1 MEEQSMIKVKLSEPD
16 PTILAFDGE
25 ILECFFVDGSKRFHI
40 SHIKGFQLEPNNKGK
55 YLLTIKL
62 LYDPVLLW
70 ADEAGVAKV
79 KALIAEVQTAIVA
92 YNL

>member
-1 MEEQSMIKVKLSEPD
+1 MEEQSMFKVKLSEPD
-16 PTILAFDGE
+16 PTILTFDGE
-25 ILECFFVDGSKRFHI
+25 ILECFFADGSKRFHI

-70 ADEAGVAKV
+70 ADEAGVAKM
-79 KALIAEVQTAIVA
+79 KALIAEVQTAIAA

>member
-1 MEEQSMIKVKLSEPD
+1 MIKVKLSEPD

-25 ILECFFVDGSKRFHI
+25 ILECFFV
-40 SHIKGFQLEPNNKGK
+40 HIKGFQLEPNNKGK

-79 KALIAEVQTAIVA
+79 KALIAEVQTAIAA

>member
-1 MEEQSMIKVKLSEPD
+1 MVKVKLSEPD
-16 PTILAFDGE
+16 PTILVFDGE

-55 YLLTIKL
+55 YLFTIKL

-70 ADEAGVAKV
+70 ADEAGIAKV
-79 KALIAEVQTAIVA
+79 KALIDEVQTAMAA
-92 YNL
+92 YKS